1 MMKKTQKLKK
11 MFAFGTV
18 LVLCLALLTACSD
31 GQKKLSDDFD
41 QDQVQEAT
49 TKVIDAVN
57 AKDSDALRE
66 ISDDTMKSAL
76 TDDALAAVYKA
87 IGEGGAFQE
96 IKEVNI
102 AGASD
107 KNTKED
113 YAVAVARAQYE
124 KKAFIY
130 TISFTKDMKLAGLY
144 YK

>member
-1 MMKKTQKLKK
+1 MKKKMQKLKK
-11 MFAFGTV
+11 ILMFGTV
-18 LVLCLALLTACSD
+18 LVLCLALFTGCSR
-31 GQKKLSDDFD
+31 GQQKLSDDFD
-41 QDQVQEAT
+41 QDKVQKAA

-66 ISDDTMKSAL
+66 ISDDKMKSAL

-96 IKEVNI
+96 IKEFNV
-102 AGASD
+102 AGATD
-107 KNTKED
+107 KDTKED
-113 YAVAVARAQYE
+113 YAVVAARAQYE
-124 KKAFIY
+124 KKALIY

>member
-1 MMKKTQKLKK
+1 MRKILKLKK
-11 MFAFGTV
+11 MFVLGAV
-18 LVLCLALLTACSD
+18 LVLCLALLTACSG

-41 QDQVQEAT
+41 QDKVQEAT
-49 TKVIDAVN
+49 AKVIDAVN
-57 AKDSDALRE
+57 AKDGDALRE
-66 ISDDTMKSAL
+66 LSDDKMKSAL

-96 IKEVNI
+96 IKEINI

-107 KNTKED
+107 KDTKED